1 MCVRAAWVCEV
12 RCVGGWF
19 VVGGSVGACAWM
31 WVFLWF
37 FVVYFLSLDFITG
50 I

>member
-12 RCVGGWF
+12 RCVGEWF
-19 VVGGSVGACAWM
+19 DVGGSVGARAWM
-31 WVFLWF
+31 WVFLCCF
-37 FVVYFLSLDFITG
+37 FLSLNFITG